1 MCKSIQWNNNRVW
14 FKPFH
19 SSFPLESWDRL
30 QLDGSWILWDWKH
43 VHSSRCLLVLAH
55 MVTLTM
61 LGNVPMMTIGF
72 VIYTLFRAFLYPV
85 FIACISDKLGFKY
98 FGILMGIGFAVS
110 GIVQLGIAPLAN
122 AVQGT
127 CHLQEEYVDGCID
140 WRMEVVAHD
149 SNCHFPT
156 IGHSSHLGS
165 SCSNATAGTAH
176 GEGSVAWRVLV
187 LRRNMYGSMM
197 DAVDAAVKRQSSQS
211 TEDLGLT
218 FSLSSS
224 PGTSPPE
231 IIRHGAISP
240 STAPGLD
247 ATCML

>member
-1 MCKSIQWNNNRVW
+1 MQEYTVEQQQNMVQTFS
-14 FKPFH
+14 
-19 SSFPLESWDRL
+19 
-30 QLDGSWILWDWKH
+30 
-43 VHSSRCLLVLAH
+43 LVLSFGILGSFAAGWLMDIMGLETCTLVTLSLGIAH

-127 CHLQEEYVDGCID
+127 CHLQEDYVDGC
-140 WRMEVVAHD
+140 
-149 SNCHFPT
+149 T
-156 IGHSSHLGS
+156 IGEWKLLHVIQIISFLLLGILPIWDHRVQMHRQALLTEMIRSQSSLGS
-165 SCSNATAGTAH
+165 
-176 GEGSVAWRVLV
+176 
-187 LRRNMYGSMM
+187 YGSMT
-197 DAVDAAVKRQSSQS
+197 DATLDSVKRQSSQS
-211 TEDLGLT
+211 TEDVGLT

-224 PGTSPPE
+224 PGTSPSDP
-231 IIRHGAISP
+231 IRHGAISP
-240 STAPGLD
+240 STTAPGLV
-247 ATCML
+247 AICEV